1 MKGMSVALVA
11 LVAVGGCN
19 RGDRNQAVQ
28 PDTTNRDLQLAPVD
42 TTSKLGDKPLPDTTA
57 PKMAVA
63 PADTARPASV
73 DTPKTT
79 PPKVAV
85 APPVHPTQKPV
96 TPKPVDSTVM
106 KKPMASSTP
115 TPSQPAFYTAASG
128 TTIEATASDTISTRH
143 IKPPFAFSAPV
154 ASDVV
159 DAAGHVVIPAGSMLR
174 IRLTDFA
181 PAPNKSAKDGK
192 LAAILLKVTINGVDY
207 RPNATIDSID
217 HILKGRGVGTGE
229 VAKAGGGAAAGAVIG
244 GLIGKGKGAVI
255 GGVLGAAGG
264 TAVAVETADR
274 DVVIP
279 PGAKIHLSLR
289 DSLQVPAK

>member
-1 MKGMSVALVA
+1 MNGTKVALVA
-11 LVAVGGCN
+11 LLTLAGCG
-19 RGDRNQAVQ
+19 RSDKNQAIQ
-28 PDTTNRDLQLAPVD
+28 PDTANRDLQLAPVD
-42 TTSKLGDKPLPDTTA
+42 TTSKLGDKPLPDTSA
-57 PKMAVA
+57 AKVAVA
-63 PADTARPASV
+63 PADTAKPAPV
-73 DTPKTT
+73 DTPKAT
-79 PPKVAV
+79 PPKVVV
-85 APPVHPTQKPV
+85 APPVHPAQKPV
-96 TPKPVDSTVM
+96 TLKPVDTTAT
-106 KKPMASSTP
+106 KKPMAAP
-115 TPSQPAFYTAASG
+115 TPAQPSFYTAASG
-128 TTIEATASDTISTRH
+128 TRIEATASDTLSTRH
-143 IKPPFAFSAPV
+143 IKPPYAFSAPV

-159 DAAGHVVIPAGSMLR
+159 DALGHVVIPAGSMLR

-217 HILKGRGVGTGE
+217 HILKGRGVGGAE